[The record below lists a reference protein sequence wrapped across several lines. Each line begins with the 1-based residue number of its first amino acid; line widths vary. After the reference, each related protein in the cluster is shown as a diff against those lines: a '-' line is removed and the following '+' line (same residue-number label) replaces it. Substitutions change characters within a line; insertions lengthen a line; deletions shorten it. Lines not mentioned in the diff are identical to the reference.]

1 MLGAL
6 LGYTLERDVFE
17 RLPGGVDHE
26 RFIKVFVDSCM
37 ASAIGTEEER

>member
-26 RFIKVFVDSCM
+26 RFIKVFAGSCM